1 MNVIVKLKNKN
12 NELKYRDADFYI
24 NLGKNI
30 NQVVVYLLGEKQELL
45 LIANEESVEYIYLYE
60 EELTYENN

>member
-12 NELKYRDADFYI
+12 NELKYREADFYI

-30 NQVVVYLLGEKQELL
+30 NQFVVYLLGEKQELL
-45 LIANEESVEYIYLYE
+45 LIANEESVEYIYLYK
-60 EELTYENN
+60 EELENEK

>member
-30 NQVVVYLLGEKQELL
+30 NQFVVYLLGEKQELL
-45 LIANEESVEYIYLYE
+45 LIANEESVEYIYVYK
-60 EELTYENN
+60 EELENEK